1 MKRIIAIALVLILAG
16 CSSNRQEGDLAPD
29 FEVMRIDGNTFKLNQ
44 LRGKYVLLY
53 FWGSWCG
60 PCRQEAPALGIVHSN
75 FQESEFVDGEGFE
88 IVSVALEK
96 NGDKAHEVANDL
108 GFNWPN
114 QIVEESPFVRMSPL
128 GSMYGV
134 SEIPSKFLIDPEGK
148 IVLSYTE
155 LEVVNEYLSTRV
167 KE

>member
-1 MKRIIAIALVLILAG
+1 MLTG
-16 CSSNRQEGDLAPD
+16 CSSHRQSGDLAPD
-29 FEVMRIDGNTFKLNQ
+29 FEVTRIDGNTFKLTQ

-60 PCRQEAPALGIVHSN
+60 PCRQEAPALTITYMN
-75 FQESEFVDGEGFE
+75 LQNSEFVDGEGFE

-96 NGDKAHEVANDL
+96 NGDKAHEVASNL

-134 SEIPSKFLIDPEGK
+134 TDIPAKFLIGPDGK
-148 IVLSYTE
+148 IVLAHTK
-155 LEVVNEYLSTRV
+155 LEEISAYLNERV